1 LKQAKIDQ
9 MKIGILGSRG
19 IPNAYGGFEQFA
31 GHLSL
36 GLAKKGHDVFV
47 YNSTLHPYKEKHW
60 QNVNIIYCKDWED
73 KLEAAGQFIYDLNCI
88 RDARK
93 RNFDILLQLGYT
105 SNSIW
110 HWRWPKNSINIINMD
125 GLEWKRTQY
134 STLTRMFIK
143 QAEAWAAKYGD
154 LLIADSPAIQE
165 YLQNNYNRASTYISY
180 GAEIFNDPNPTFLR
194 RFNLQPHQYYL
205 VVARMEPE
213 NNIEMI
219 IAGYLQT
226 EQNRPL
232 VIVGNATN
240 QLGKQL
246 TRKYENEKIRF
257 HGSIYDQV
265 ILDNLRFFSRIYFH
279 GHSVGGTNPS
289 LLEAMACSCSI
300 VAHDNIF
307 NQAVLSDNAMYF
319 STAEEVKNIINHYTP
334 TDKGKREKN
343 IEKIRTEYNWN
354 KIIEKYEILFLN
366 AMSLKKDEKLF
377 KLASH

>member
-1 LKQAKIDQ
+1 
-9 MKIGILGSRG
+9 
-19 IPNAYGGFEQFA
+19 
-31 GHLSL
+31 
-36 GLAKKGHDVFV
+36 
-47 YNSTLHPYKEKHW
+47 
-60 QNVNIIYCKDWED
+60 
-73 KLEAAGQFIYDLNCI
+73 
-88 RDARK
+88 
-93 RNFDILLQLGYT
+93 
-105 SNSIW
+105 
-110 HWRWPKNSINIINMD
+110 
-125 GLEWKRTQY
+125 
-134 STLTRMFIK
+134 
-143 QAEAWAAKYGD
+143 
-154 LLIADSPAIQE
+154 
-165 YLQNNYNRASTYISY
+165 
-180 GAEIFNDPNPTFLR
+180 
-194 RFNLQPHQYYL
+194 
-205 VVARMEPE
+205 MEPE

-232 VIVGNATN
+232 VIVGNAMN

-319 STAEEVKNIINHYTP
+319 STAEEVKNIINHYTQP
-334 TDKGKREKN
+334 DKGKREKN